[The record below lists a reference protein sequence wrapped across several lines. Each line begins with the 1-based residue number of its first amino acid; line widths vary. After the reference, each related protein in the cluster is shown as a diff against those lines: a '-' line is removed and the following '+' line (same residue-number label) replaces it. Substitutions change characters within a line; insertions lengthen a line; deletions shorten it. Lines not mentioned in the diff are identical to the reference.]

1 MDRGTIEYAR
11 ATAGSLGGTVP
22 QGEVSEGKVGWG
34 WVAEGAAWGPAAAVS
49 VMEEEA
55 GEGVVAELK
64 VASRRT

>member
-1 MDRGTIEYAR
+1 M
-11 ATAGSLGGTVP
+11 GGTVP

-34 WVAEGAAWGPAAAVS
+34 WVAEGVAWGPAAAVS